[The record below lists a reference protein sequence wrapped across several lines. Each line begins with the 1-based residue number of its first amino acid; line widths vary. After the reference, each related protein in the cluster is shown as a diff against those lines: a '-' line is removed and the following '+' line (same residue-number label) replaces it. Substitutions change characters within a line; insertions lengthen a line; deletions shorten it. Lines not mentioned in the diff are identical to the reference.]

1 MGKKKTFN
9 HITILSYSVQDPV
22 LFLSISSSDMGFDS
36 LSYIFRTMN
45 IEPGYPVQRERKIF
59 FFRPEPELESKSN
72 EIKKSELLRELTH
85 RI

>member
-9 HITILSYSVQDPV
+9 HITILAYSVQDPV

-45 IEPGYPVQRERKIF
+45 IEPGYPVQRERKNIF
-59 FFRPEPELESKSN
+59 CCRPEFSQN
-72 EIKKSELLRELTH
+72 GIKKMK
-85 RI
+85 